1 MELGGLM
8 SFFLV
13 LSAWKLELATP
24 TLTLD
29 NNVYSGLV
37 VAVHEDV
44 TEDDQVI
51 PRLKDALTKSS
62 EFLYKATRQRAH
74 FGEIVIV
81 VPESWTSR
89 AEYQIQTP
97 LNYDDAHIIIEGPN
111 PEYSNRPYVNHDGQC
126 GQQGNFI
133 HITPAYLLD
142 DTYQDLYG
150 DRGRYLTTQWA
161 TYRWGVFEEYPTA
174 GVVDFYL
181 SNVTGKVE
189 ATRCSLSITGTTL
202 YIDDSVFPPIFRP
215 CLIDPN
221 TALYEEGCVFLID
234 AYQYATASLMYIQD
248 LEGVDYFC
256 DSDASSPHTLHNS
269 EAPNRHNTLCNGRSV
284 WDVMEDTIDFVGG
297 RNPSRTAPS
306 TLPEFKVIRNNSDV
320 NVVLVLD
327 ISASTLPG
335 ETSMIARQVAAYYIT
350 EFLPNGTQAG
360 VVAFS
365 DLATEAAPLT
375 TITGNETRELLLA
388 SLPDQVYGAT
398 SIGSGVMKGVQ
409 MLMNSSVSQLYKEN
423 SSGRLVVI
431 SNGEENQA
439 PYISDVID
447 DVINNSVVV
456 DMVKIPGGHDQALED
471 LVQISGGNVLSYSSL
486 GMSTLEHIA
495 DPYKA
500 NLAYK
505 SSTVANFTLSE
516 NSTYSGALTSHDRI
530 SIFEVRW
537 SKCCRPVLVQLT
549 TPSGQKI
556 TSSANSYHS
565 SYSDRIVVIDTQSI
579 DETGTWHYSVHN
591 SLDQEQEI
599 NMLIK
604 SGQNPQISK
613 LVESNADLRGLQS
626 DVTTPGRI
634 VDLTVANVSN
644 ANDDVIVTLTW
655 SATGDDI
662 HNGTA
667 KEYDLR
673 ISSNYSE
680 LFFNFSSGK
689 RINDSSLLE
698 GTLLS
703 PKPSGTEETVKF
715 QVQDHDLI
723 HLGLFYVAL
732 VAVDYAGNLGER
744 SNIVVVEVAASTTV
758 EISTL
763 PKTST
768 YSTTQHTT
776 TLYPGSSD
784 GTTAADASS
793 FSISSMSLTSGTLKT
808 TPSTTGAETDLP
820 GDNEEQASSL
830 SSVIVIAIAVLL
842 STAVVGAVIGLSIY
856 LLVRHKSKPNEV
868 FPKSEKS
875 STWIDDNNDTMRT
888 VEDIGHI

>member
-505 SSTVANFTLSE
+505 
-516 NSTYSGALTSHDRI
+516 
-530 SIFEVRW
+530 
-537 SKCCRPVLVQLT
+537 
-549 TPSGQKI
+549 
-556 TSSANSYHS
+556 
-565 SYSDRIVVIDTQSI
+565 
-579 DETGTWHYSVHN
+579 TGTWHYSVHN

-808 TPSTTGAETDLP
+808 TPSTTAITDGTTSAETLTGAETDLP